1 MEDRLEELETR
12 LTYQDQTVEALN
24 EVVTRQQDQIDRL
37 ESALQALEAALKG
50 AAGPTHRACAIRKR
64 A

>member
-1 MEDRLEELETR
+1 MEDRLEKLEIR

-37 ESALQALEAALKG
+37 ERALQALEDVYKG
-50 AAGPTHRACAIRKR
+50 AAGSTQAACAVRKPT
-64 A
+64 